1 MAQFKIKVKVKNKKG
16 EKVKDIDLGTK
27 EKPDKGK
34 FQDVLIFEALQQL
47 PDGEYNWEWDIK

>member
-1 MAQFKIKVKVKNKKG
+1 MAQFKVKIKVKNKRG

-47 PDGEYNWEWDIK
+47 SDGEYNWEWDIQ